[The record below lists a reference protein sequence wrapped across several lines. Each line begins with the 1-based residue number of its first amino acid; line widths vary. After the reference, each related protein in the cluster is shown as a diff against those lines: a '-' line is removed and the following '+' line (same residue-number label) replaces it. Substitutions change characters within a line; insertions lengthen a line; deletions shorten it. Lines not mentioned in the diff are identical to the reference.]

1 MKVINFKMRNAAK
14 MLVPAL
20 AAVVMVSC
28 GGGNSNKQSGN
39 ATSETKTEV
48 KAAQSDVVISKTS
61 KVGDYTAGA
70 LAKMKSLGKTK
81 KDKQIVTAG
90 GSSDWTI
97 YTVYTF
103 ENGQCIDKSEY
114 TFCKKD
120 INKELFAAKCSLA
133 KEVNETDLWAYHSYG
148 SDSGDWQSWYDSAK
162 KIENLGNKV
171 VE

>member
-1 MKVINFKMRNAAK
+1 MIKVNFKNS
-14 MLVPAL
+14 VIAL
-20 AAVVMVSC
+20 AIGLVMISC
-28 GGGNSNKQSGN
+28 GGGNSKQQE
-39 ATSETKTEV
+39 ATPETKTEQ
-48 KAAQSDVVISKTS
+48 AAQSDVVTS
-61 KVGDYTAGA
+61 KYTKAENYTAGA
-70 LAKMKSLGKTK
+70 LAKMKSLGKTEK
-81 KDKQIVTAG
+81 NKRLVTAG
-90 GSSDWTI
+90 GSSDWTV

-133 KEVNETDLWAYHSYG
+133 KEVNETDLWAHHSYG
-148 SDSGDWQSWYDSAK
+148 TDKGDWQSWYDTAK